1 MHMLACNPLGCN
13 EDGCQPRFTGLLKSV
28 GRITFNSDIL
38 DVWDEY
44 VTFTIVG
51 TIGVNGR
58 DDTITLSNTDKFKNR
73 VAAGDR
79 LLITG
84 TTLHDGKTYTV
95 NTVSADGRTVTV
107 DEDMAAT
114 ETYQGAAS
122 VHMDISRSFGAGAH
136 AFDVS
141 VAAAGFPSGGLIENT
156 VGSAGSTL
164 TVSQLVISGNTGTC
178 THADTG
184 LVRVSLG
191 DEVLFAG
198 SSESALNTYLTVT
211 GTPTQ
216 TGFTV
221 DVTGKGVSDQTLSDT
236 VTVTYGS
243 NQIGF
248 SQTTQQ
254 KRDGLHQ
261 LRTTSTSDLFADVMV
276 GDTITM
282 TSNADASLE
291 AHKNVQYE
299 VIGVDVEVHIV
310 PPLEVSSSSLASAF
324 SVLREAGSCNVTEV
338 VRGTKENAECGNRGV
353 CDRVS
358 GLCNCFPGFAGV
370 SCERQDVLV

>member
-122 VHMDISRSFGAGAH
+122 VHMDISR
-136 AFDVS
+136 AF
-141 VAAAGFPSGGLIENT
+141 PR
-156 VGSAGSTL
+156 VG
-164 TVSQLVISGNTGTC
+164 
-178 THADTG
+178 
-184 LVRVSLG
+184 
-191 DEVLFAG
+191 
-198 SSESALNTYLTVT
+198 
-211 GTPTQ
+211 
-216 TGFTV
+216 
-221 DVTGKGVSDQTLSDT
+221 
-236 VTVTYGS
+236 
-243 NQIGF
+243 
-248 SQTTQQ
+248 
-254 KRDGLHQ
+254 
-261 LRTTSTSDLFADVMV
+261 
-276 GDTITM
+276 
-282 TSNADASLE
+282 
-291 AHKNVQYE
+291 
-299 VIGVDVEVHIV
+299 
-310 PPLEVSSSSLASAF
+310 
-324 SVLREAGSCNVTEV
+324 
-338 VRGTKENAECGNRGV
+338 
-353 CDRVS
+353 
-358 GLCNCFPGFAGV
+358 
-370 SCERQDVLV
+370 